1 MAIGTPYGYKSPTR
15 ASVSETIFGKPNLL
29 GPDRTFWTM
38 ESTMAQLLP
47 SGLASTQKA
56 ANIVMSK
63 NACAFGGDVLA
74 QVEAQGVN
82 LVAITAMLF

>member
-1 MAIGTPYGYKSPTR
+1 
-15 ASVSETIFGKPNLL
+15 
-29 GPDRTFWTM
+29 
-38 ESTMAQLLP
+38 MAQLLP

-82 LVAITAMLF
+82 LVAITAMLV